1 MAKNRGYA
9 LRRNRK
15 SLKIVRSTGLKIGA
29 LLAVFV
35 LFAGFAGYAYAY
47 REKVLPNVFLGD
59 MSLSGLSY
67 KEAENKIS
75 TVAAE
80 ATEDKVVL
88 HIGEKT
94 LEEEAS
100 TLGLEYDIEGSLLE
114 AWQFGHSGSFGNR
127 VRQKLRALFR
137 RSYFFPHISGDLTKT
152 DSWLEKVALE
162 VDDPVQNANL
172 EVRDG
177 NAYIVEP
184 ENGAEINKND
194 IRKRIL
200 DGFHRFSAS
209 DLMVEPEVTYPQ
221 VTSDDARNLSEKAI
235 SLTGEQFNL
244 SIEGSGFVFYPNV
257 LGKWIKLVN
266 DSDAGPRITYDEGKI
281 RAYIESNIVPKVVSA
296 PKDAK
301 FSFANGTIQLLQPSV
316 AGKNLNIEKGAR
328 AIAEEL
334 QKEER
339 TSPFKLEM
347 ESVSA
352 KINEELVRNV
362 GRYGI
367 KELIGSATTSF
378 SGSSSSRVHNIRTGA
393 QFINGIVLPPGEEFS
408 TIKHLGSI
416 DGASGYLQE
425 LVIKEDRTV
434 PEFGG
439 GLCQVST
446 TLFRAAMDSGL
457 KITERHNHSYRVSYY
472 EPPVGMDATIYSPK
486 PDLRFVNNTS
496 HHILIQSAVSGRS
509 VTFNFYGTK
518 DGRRVEISNPEI
530 YAVSEPGEII
540 YVDDPTMEPGTERY
554 LERAHAGAKTV
565 FYYKVFGGDGSL
577 KLEQTF
583 RSNYVAWPARIAR
596 GPEKPPE
603 QVEQPPQ

>member
-1 MAKNRGYA
+1 MAKSKGNSPK
-9 LRRNRK
+9 NNKRK
-15 SLKIVRSTGLKIGA
+15 LKIMRSTGLKIGA
-29 LLAVFV
+29 LLAALVV
-35 LFAGFAGYAYAY
+35 LAGFTGYAYAY
-47 REKVLPNVFLGD
+47 RNKVLPNVFLGD
-59 MSLSGLSY
+59 VTLGGLSY
-67 KEAENKIS
+67 NEAQNKIS
-75 TVAAE
+75 TVAKE
-80 ATEDKVVL
+80 AVENKVAL
-88 HIGEKT
+88 RIGEKT

-100 TLGLEYDIEGSLLE
+100 TLGLEYNVETSLQE
-114 AWQFGHSGSFGNR
+114 VWRFGHSGSFGNR
-127 VRQKLRALFR
+127 VRQKLRALFK
-137 RSYFFPHISGDLTKT
+137 RSYFFPDISGDLTKV

-162 VDDPVQNANL
+162 VDSPVQNANL
-172 EVRDG
+172 EIRDKS
-177 NAYIVEP
+177 AYIIEP
-184 ENGAEINKND
+184 KNGAEVNKPAT
-194 IRKRIL
+194 KQRIL
-200 DGFHRFSAS
+200 DAFYRFSAP
-209 DLMVEPEVTYPQ
+209 DLVVELETVYPQ
-221 VTSDDARNLSEKAI
+221 VTSDDARGLSEKAI
-235 SLTGEQFNL
+235 ALTKERFNL
-244 SIEGSGFVFYPNV
+244 NIERKSFVFYPSV

-266 DSDAGPRITYDEGKI
+266 DSEVGPRITFDEGKI
-281 RAYIESNIVPKVVSA
+281 RTYIEANVAPKVVSA

-301 FSFANGTIQLLQPSV
+301 FSFADGAIQLLQPSV

-339 TSPFKLEM
+339 APLFKLEM

-352 KINEELVRNV
+352 KINEELVKNV

-378 SGSSSSRVHNIRTGA
+378 AGSSNSRVHNIKTGA

-446 TLFRAAMDSGL
+446 TLFRAAMNSGL

-486 PDLRFVNNTS
+486 PDLRFVNNTA
-496 HHILIQSAVSGRS
+496 HHILIQSAVEGRN
-509 VTFNFYGTK
+509 VTFNFFGTN
-518 DGRRVEISNPEI
+518 DGRRVEISDPEI
-530 YAVSEPGEII
+530 YAVSEPGETI
-540 YVDDPTMEPGTERY
+540 YVDDPAMEPGVEKY
-554 LERAHAGAKTV
+554 LERARAGAKTV
-565 FYYKVFGGDGSL
+565 FYYKVFNGDGSL

-603 QVEQPPQ
+603 QVE